1 MQEINW
7 PYSFAAASED
17 KGTWKSGSQS
27 LLWEIAGIDGTNQ
40 GSLTP
45 HPGYREA
52 WTFRY
57 DQIPGAD
64 FGGTNPYVA
73 NAPLAKVIDF
83 WPFTCRV
90 GSNAYAYGV
99 VYICQRPNSSTRDLL
114 IEGYRTDSSS
124 YFQKIILQASALL
137 GTGNTDYG
145 VYVTATPRVVYVGV
159 RDNAGFAVTFPTGAV
174 NIVTSGPGVKPQ
186 GTWDSTSFT
195 AYTTTV
201 TQLPDPGAVP
211 PPVNPPGSFVVYSTS
226 GATAPTNWADTS
238 VRWGTAAAQK
248 AGDYAFAVQFED
260 SLSGRRS
267 QLSDSVAVT
276 FTGATRKFTVT
287 GIVDTA
293 KYDTV
298 KVWRSVRTVNAAGVF
313 AAGILQLEATFKATD
328 YPVNSRTGPV
338 SYATAWAYAVQ
349 KDDRQLVMQDT
360 FQDKPSFYSEVPHGG
375 AGMSFQSQLYVS
387 DIKGQ
392 DSDTDDQMRSVG
404 EIRWSS
410 AADGSYELFAPK
422 ARWNPD
428 MYGDVPITFQQA
440 GQILLGFSRNRVFF
454 ILRDGAFVRVSTAHN
469 GYGVTGPYSAAT
481 IGPIVYYVTK
491 QGMRAV
497 YPDGRLDEIG
507 ALDWLFSKDWTDDLS
522 RVSMAY
528 DPDTTCLYVMNP
540 VNGKAVTLWFSSG
553 VASEMHYMPFRKC
566 ARGFF
571 PRTAGGELRDC
582 AMFLMSPDLV
592 DDASV
597 TITNFRP
604 RLMICA
610 ETPTDRV
617 HTPSTLNTYEGVHH
631 GMIDGP
637 CDRNFLTSSIAD
649 VVVGA
654 DTYYR
659 FRWATRTNG
668 WTPDWRIIG
677 AYVRLVGLSVSV
689 NADKYTHTT
698 FQVIGIGPG
707 TAGQNTLILRLVP
720 DIVDVFFSAEPNI
733 YTTVNPVVVKV
744 QTANVPGQTPESGFL
759 VNKQISSAGVL
770 MSGVEASGSITGTG
784 NSVPA
789 FGRWYLNLYESDDTV
804 PVLKSAPQNPSATVA
819 VRSVIDGP
827 SPVHAAF
834 SARTLMPH
842 QSVEFMA
849 NAVNQ
854 TFRLLA
860 MNVRGRIL
868 ETERNKNS
876 YA

>member
-27 LLWEIAGIDGTNQ
+27 LIWEIAGIDGTNQ
-40 GSLTP
+40 GSITP
-45 HPGYREA
+45 HPGFREA

-64 FGGTNPYVA
+64 FGGTNPYSA
-73 NAPLAKVIDF
+73 NPSMAKVIDF
-83 WPFTCRV
+83 WLFTCRV

-99 VYICQRPNSSTRDLL
+99 VYICQRPSSTTRDLL

-124 YFQKIILQASALL
+124 FFQKIILQANALL
-137 GTGNTDYG
+137 GTSNTDYG
-145 VYVTATPRVVYVGV
+145 VYVTSTPRVVYVGV

-174 NIVTSGPGVKPQ
+174 NIVTSGPGVKPK
-186 GTWDSTSFT
+186 GTWDSANSSS
-195 AYTTTV
+195 YTPTT
-201 TQLPDPGAVP
+201 TQLPDPATPG
-211 PPVNPPGSFVVYSTS
+211 NPPGSFVVYSTS
-226 GATAPTNWADTS
+226 GSTAPTDWADTS
-238 VRWGTAAAQK
+238 ARWGTARAQK

-276 FTGATRKFTVT
+276 FTGAIRKFTVT
-287 GIVDTA
+287 GILDTT

-298 KVWRSVRTVNAAGVF
+298 KIWRSVRTTNAAGVF

-328 YPVNSRTGPV
+328 YPVNSRTGSVTYP
-338 SYATAWAYAVQ
+338 STAAWAYAVQ

-375 AGMSFQSQLYVS
+375 AGASFQSQLYVS

-392 DSDTDDQMRSVG
+392 DSDNDDQMRSVG

-410 AADGSYELFAPK
+410 ATDGSYELFAPK

-440 GQILLGFSRNRVFF
+440 GQILLGFSKNRVFF

-469 GYGVTGPYSAAT
+469 GYGVTGPYAAAT

-497 YPDGRLDEIG
+497 YPDGRLDEMG
-507 ALDWLFSKDWTDDLS
+507 ALDWLFSKHWTSDLD
-522 RVSMAY
+522 RISMAY
-528 DPDTTCLYVMNP
+528 DPDTTCLYVVNP
-540 VNGKAVTLWFSSG
+540 VKSESVCLWFSSG
-553 VASEMHYMPFRKC
+553 VASEMHYFPFRKC
-566 ARGFF
+566 VRGFF
-571 PRTAGGELRDC
+571 PTKTLGGELKDV
-582 AMFLMSPDLV
+582 AMFLLSPDLV
-592 DDASV
+592 DDANIA
-597 TITNFRP
+597 ITNFRP
-604 RLMICA
+604 RLMVCA
-610 ETPTDRV
+610 ETPTDRA
-617 HTPSTLNTYEGVHH
+617 HIPSTLNTFEGVHH
-631 GMIDGP
+631 GMIDGA
-637 CDRNFLTSSIAD
+637 CDRNFVTTSIAN
-649 VVVGA
+649 VSVGV

-677 AYVRLVGLSVSV
+677 AYVRLVGSNTTVGT
-689 NADKYTHTT
+689 DKYTHAT
-698 FQVIGIGPG
+698 FQVIGIGP
-707 TAGQNTLILRLVP
+707 TSAGQNTLILRFVT
-720 DIVDVFFSAEPNI
+720 DIVDNFTPTDQTI
-733 YTTVNPVVVKV
+733 CTTVNPVVVKV
-744 QTANVPGQTPESGFL
+744 QTANVPGQSKDSGFL
-759 VNKQISSAGVL
+759 MNKQISSAGVL
-770 MSGVEASGSITGTG
+770 MSGVQASGSIVGTG
-784 NSVPA
+784 FSVPA
-789 FGRWYLNLYESDDTV
+789 FGRWYLNLYESDNELPSV
-804 PVLKSAPQNPSATVA
+804 KAVPQNPSGTAA

-876 YA
+876 YV